1 MQYSNKI
8 MNSISSGKTPSPRP
22 IKEGFNKGTEKL
34 VRGLHHIFK
43 VLEFLS
49 RHTIHIKQ
57 WGTKFHMLDWCLPNQ
72 FLHPNKK
79 MLCFYKNDSAKAI
92 VSHLSHSHLNS
103 FDKHK
108 KYSQQLLD

>member
-1 MQYSNKI
+1 VVKPPALDQSKRDSTKEPRSWSVDFI
-8 MNSISSGKTPSPRP
+8 TSS
-22 IKEGFNKGTEKL
+22 
-34 VRGLHHIFK
+34 K

-49 RHTIHIKQ
+49 RHTVHIKQ

-79 MLCFYKNDSAKAI
+79 MLCFYKNDSAKPI